1 MIMMTHRSIGTYAL
15 VPVRY
20 SGLHCTAQHRL
31 NSCRSALV
39 MPFPTSF
46 ALSVCLCFYL
56 PFSHILHLSPLSLT
70 LSLSPSLF
78 FLFFSFSSPSDE
90 SCQKSV
96 RSHFSTAQ
104 SVRSNAPSNVSTS
117 LNVQLYSMVVLH
129 FIATSVF
136 GLSTSCCTG
145 LLRTA
150 MFQYQSYL
158 P

>member
-56 PFSHILHLSPLSLT
+56 PFSHVLHLSPLSLT
-70 LSLSPSLF
+70 LSLSPSLSPSLF
-78 FLFFSFSSPSDE
+78 FLFFSFSPPSDE

-129 FIATSVF
+129 FIATSVC

-145 LLRTA
+145 L
-150 MFQYQSYL
+150 
-158 P
+158 